1 MTARPS
7 VFIATHYILANI
19 SEIIKTAGEG
29 NTLVPE
35 VFFRRGETRQ
45 KEAARDL
52 SSRTQGREGM
62 GDVQTF
68 LKEYQTISN
77 YLVNTQSS
85 NDKPKFHL

>member
-35 VFFRRGETRQ
+35 VFFRREETRQ
-45 KEAARDL
+45 E
-52 SSRTQGREGM
+52 RTYNNNNLILIMRKLTCEYDQKRRE
-62 GDVQTF
+62 
-68 LKEYQTISN
+68 ISL
-77 YLVNTQSS
+77 LVSIFS
-85 NDKPKFHL
+85 HPG